1 MSKILVFGPARVVET
16 LTVAALPE
24 GALTEGTSYETVL
37 GGQGETVAV
46 ALARLGVRSVFSG
59 RVGDDSGGKRLARL
73 LDTAGVDL
81 STFHVDRAA
90 QTGHL
95 VREVTPM
102 GEERRIVFGG
112 ACRRLTEEEVK
123 NAFLTAPDAACASA
137 ELAPAALCR
146 IADAAA
152 DRGIP
157 FFLLHTGG
165 APQPPALPSL
175 EIYVTDEGTAEAVT
189 GLRPGNADSCLQTA
203 IELQKRIAARY
214 YVIRLGERG
223 AFLYDGVYC
232 HMVNSYIVRETDAR
246 GADEA
251 FFAALI
257 AEYMRP
263 EREILPALSCA
274 AAASALAVTHAG
286 EATSPPTAEELFS
299 FLERN

>member
-16 LTVAALPE
+16 LSLPHLPE
-24 GALTEGTSYETVL
+24 GESMEGTAYETVL

-46 ALARLGVRSVFSG
+46 ALARLGARSVFSG
-59 RVGDDSGGKRLARL
+59 RVGDDSGGKRLVRL

-81 STFHVDRAA
+81 STFHVDRSA

-95 VREVTPM
+95 IRELTPE
-102 GEERRIVFGG
+102 GRCRRIVFGG
-112 ACRRLTEEEVK
+112 ACRRLTEEEIK

-137 ELAPAALCR
+137 ELSPTQLVR
-146 IADAAA
+146 IADAAR

-157 FFLLHTGG
+157 FFLLHTAGEG
-165 APQPPALPSL
+165 TPPALSAL
-175 EIYVTDEGTAEAVT
+175 EIFVTDEATAEAIT

-232 HMVNSYIVRETDAR
+232 HMVNSYIVRETDER

-251 FFAALI
+251 FFAALV

-263 EREILPALSCA
+263 EREILPALSYA
-274 AAASALAVTHAG
+274 AAAAALAVTRAG
-286 EATSPPTAEELFS
+286 EAASMPTAEELFS